1 MYGTEPRPLGH
12 TLNSWKALQMLSKAR
27 FPLMT
32 LGMLALL
39 TALWGGLGR
48 LGWAWSLP
56 WPTLSVAHGPLMV
69 CGFLG
74 TLIGVERAVA
84 LGAWW
89 PYVAPLFTA
98 VGVLALLAGLPAP
111 PLMTLGSLGLVAI
124 FAVIVRRQW
133 ALATVIM
140 ALGALL
146 WLVGN
151 GLWLVVWPLAQ
162 VVPWWSG
169 FLVLT
174 IAGERLELSR
184 VLRLSVP
191 QHVLFLLAVS
201 IVLAGL
207 LLLATAFASG
217 VRLIGVGM
225 VVLAWWL
232 LQYDIARRTVQQTG
246 LTRFIAV
253 CLLSGYVW
261 LGVGGA
267 LTWRFAGIVAGP
279 YYDAMLHT
287 VFVGFVFAMIFGH
300 APIIFP
306 AILGRTTSPY
316 HPALYGPLLLL
327 HASLLLRVTGDLMGW
342 WPGRQWGGLL
352 NALAVL
358 LFLTTL
364 ARVLLRGR

>member
-1 MYGTEPRPLGH
+1 MR
-12 TLNSWKALQMLSKAR
+12 SKIR
-27 FPLMT
+27 FPLMA

-39 TALWGGLGR
+39 TALWGGLVR
-48 LGWAWSLP
+48 LGWPWPLP
-56 WPTLSVAHGPLMV
+56 WSTLLMAHGPLMV

-84 LGAWW
+84 LGTLWSYA
-89 PYVAPLFTA
+89 APLCTA
-98 VGVLALLAGLPAP
+98 VGTLALLTGLPAP
-111 PLMTLGSLGLVAI
+111 PLMTLGSLGLVAT
-124 FAVIVRRQW
+124 FAVIMYRQCT
-133 ALATVIM
+133 LATMTM

-151 GLWLVVWPLAQ
+151 GVWLAGWPVAR

-184 VLRLSVP
+184 LLRLSGL
-191 QHVLFLLAVS
+191 HYVLFLLAVS
-201 IVLAGL
+201 ILLAGL
-207 LLLATAFASG
+207 LLLASGSASG
-217 VRLIGVGM
+217 GRVTGVGM
-225 VVLAWWL
+225 VALACWL
-232 LQYDIARRTVQQTG
+232 LQFDIARRTVWQTG

-253 CLLSGYVW
+253 CLLSGYAW

-267 LTWRFAGIVAGP
+267 LTWRFAGILAGP

-287 VFVGFVFAMIFGH
+287 VFVGFVFAMIFAH
-300 APIIFP
+300 APIILP

-316 HPALYGPLLLL
+316 QPALYGPLLLL
-327 HASLLLRVTGDLMGW
+327 HASLLLRVLGDLGGW

-358 LFLTTL
+358 LFLLTL
-364 ARVLLRGR
+364 AWRLRR

>member
-1 MYGTEPRPLGH
+1 
-12 TLNSWKALQMLSKAR
+12 MLSRAR
-27 FPLMT
+27 CSLPLRGQRGASLT
-32 LGMLALL
+32 APLPLVALGMLALL
-39 TALWGGLGR
+39 TALWGGLVR
-48 LGWAWSLP
+48 LGWRWPLP
-56 WPTLSVAHGPLMV
+56 WPTLFIAHGSLMV

-84 LGAWW
+84 LGAFW
-89 PYVAPLFTA
+89 PYAAPLLTA
-98 VGVLALLAGLPAP
+98 VGTLALLTGLPAP

-124 FAVIVRRQW
+124 FVVIMRRQC
-133 ALATVIM
+133 ALATATM

-151 GLWLVVWPLAQ
+151 AGWLVGWPVPQ

-184 VLRLSVP
+184 LLRLSVL
-191 QHVLFLLAVS
+191 HHGLFLLAVS
-201 IVLAGL
+201 IFLAGL
-207 LLLATAFASG
+207 LLLALGWASG
-217 VRLIGVGM
+217 GYVTGVGM
-225 VVLAWWL
+225 VALAWWL
-232 LQYDIARRTVQQTG
+232 LQYDMARRTIRQTG

-253 CLLSGYVW
+253 CLLSGYAW
-261 LGVGGA
+261 LGVGGV
-267 LTWRFAGIVAGP
+267 LTWRFAGILAGP

-300 APIIFP
+300 APIILP
-306 AILGRTTSPY
+306 AILGWTTSPY
-316 HPALYGPLLLL
+316 QPALYVPLLLL
-327 HASLLLRVTGDLMGW
+327 HASLLLRVVGDLIGW

-358 LFLTTL
+358 FFLLTV
-364 ARVLLRGR
+364 ARELLRGR